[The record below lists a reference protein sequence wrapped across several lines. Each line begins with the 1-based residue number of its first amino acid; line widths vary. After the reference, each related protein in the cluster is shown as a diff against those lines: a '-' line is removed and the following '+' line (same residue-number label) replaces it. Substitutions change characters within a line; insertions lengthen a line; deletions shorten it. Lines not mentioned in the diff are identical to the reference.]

1 MRSAAV
7 LAAAVLLGTPVARA
21 EYAELGMAK
30 EYGTYTLLGFG
41 TASLVLD
48 GVSISYLR
56 RGAGPENGRR
66 VVAVLQL
73 VDAAF
78 LAASAGTWYR
88 LGKSSRQGPDSSLYI
103 MTGTHLALAATS
115 VGLGIATYLTRSDEP
130 LLGHLSTVSVAPLAS
145 AATGTDGLALM
156 VAGRF

>member
-1 MRSAAV
+1 M

-21 EYAELGMAK
+21 EYAELGMA
-30 EYGTYTLLGFG
+30 EQLGTYTLLGFG
-41 TASLVLD
+41 TAALVLD
-48 GVSISYLR
+48 GFSISYLR
-56 RGAGPENGRR
+56 RGAGPENGRM
-66 VVAVLQL
+66 VVAFLQL
-73 VDAAF
+73 ADAAL
-78 LAASAGTWYR
+78 LAASAVTWYR

-115 VGLGIATYLTRSDEP
+115 VGLGIATYVTRSHQP
-130 LLGHLSTVSVAPLAS
+130 LMGRVSTVSIAPLAS